1 MVIYNVLFIK
11 IKIKNDLLLSIL
23 IHILIDNIRNIDN
36 IHTYL
41 K

>member
-1 MVIYNVLFIK
+1 MIIYNVLF

-36 IHTYL
+36 IHTYI
-41 K
+41 